1 MFKSIRGTLERRQQ
15 SIGRQSN
22 AADITQQAV
31 LIFLQQS
38 YSDSSARI
46 SVRYQ
51 ESDNTLVIVTPS
63 KTLAGELSLHIPELK
78 EHLTSQGVRVGR
90 IIVR

>member
-1 MFKSIRGTLERRQQ
+1 MFKSIRGTLEQRQQ

-31 LIFLQQS
+31 LTFLQQT

-51 ESDNTLVIVTPS
+51 EADQTLIIVTPS
-63 KTLAGELSLHIPELK
+63 KTLAGELLLHIPELRQ
-78 EHLTSQGVRVGR
+78 HLVSQGVRAGR

>member
-31 LIFLQQS
+31 FTFLQQT

-51 ESDNTLVIVTPS
+51 DADNTLVIVTPS
-63 KTLAGELSLHIPELK
+63 KTLAGELLLHTPELK
-78 EHLTSQGVRVGR
+78 TYLVSQGVRVER
-90 IIVR
+90 IIIR